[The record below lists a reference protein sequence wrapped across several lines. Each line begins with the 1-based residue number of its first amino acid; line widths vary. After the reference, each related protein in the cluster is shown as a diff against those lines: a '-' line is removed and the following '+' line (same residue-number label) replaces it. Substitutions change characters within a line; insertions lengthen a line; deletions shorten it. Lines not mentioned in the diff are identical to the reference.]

1 MRPARA
7 RGIVDYL
14 QGAFGASIRKAC
26 SCIGL
31 QKSSY
36 FYKPRRPSQAALK
49 QRIKEIS
56 ETRVRYG
63 YRRIHVLL
71 QREGWE
77 VNVKRV
83 YRLYTELGLQIRN
96 KRPKRKVSAKLRE
109 DRRPPEGPNDVWAMD
124 FLSDQLFDGR
134 KIRVL
139 TIVDAFSKIAP
150 AVDVRQRYTGAD
162 VVATLER
169 VTADHGLPNS
179 IRVDNGPEFVSKDL
193 DLWAYMNGVILDFSR
208 PGKPTDNSFVE
219 AFNGKVRAE
228 CIESELVLVAGR
240 CQAQMRGVQN
250 TTTIT
255 SVHLLDRPQDPDRV
269 HEIHRPTQPADRIIA
284 RESPQQAVQRSGQ
297 AQTAGTVTLT
307 ADHLDGAGHL
317 CPNLGHCHKDHASNG
332 SISGWRVN
340 RTTSRNLEQFHLT
353 PVHSQRL

>member
-1 MRPARA
+1 VLGGDRA
-7 RGIVDYL
+7 DHPISCEACTGTWHCRLSAGRIR
-14 QGAFGASIRKAC
+14 SIDPTGC

-36 FYKPRRPSQAALK
+36 FYKPRRSSQAALK

-71 QREGWE
+71 RREGWE

-169 VTADHGLPNS
+169 VTAH
-179 IRVDNGPEFVSKDL
+179 IRL
-193 DLWAYMNGVILDFSR
+193 
-208 PGKPTDNSFVE
+208 
-219 AFNGKVRAE
+219 
-228 CIESELVLVAGR
+228 AG
-240 CQAQMRGVQN
+240 Q
-250 TTTIT
+250 
-255 SVHLLDRPQDPDRV
+255 
-269 HEIHRPTQPADRIIA
+269 
-284 RESPQQAVQRSGQ
+284 
-297 AQTAGTVTLT
+297 
-307 ADHLDGAGHL
+307 
-317 CPNLGHCHKDHASNG
+317 
-332 SISGWRVN
+332 
-340 RTTSRNLEQFHLT
+340 
-353 PVHSQRL
+353 HSCR